1 MEDKKFLFKCCSK
14 VRKLIEP
21 GEFLHH
27 GTDVLKRHWE
37 TTYTFNEDILYNKK
51 CVDIGIWHGICN
63 AYALKKLKLQTT
75 HGFEP
80 NKDFRDICSKLL
92 PETKLY
98 STIDDLTDA
107 INTDIIFMLGLI
119 PMLGTEWKEQLDNIL
134 QKITANYI
142 IIRHQTYVDSEEFK
156 DLNGRSREYNVLG
169 VTNYNQSAKI
179 EDVIQYL
186 QEKQWKL
193 IKKHE
198 GLDYKT
204 SNVYTFQNDN

>member
-1 MEDKKFLFKCCSK
+1 MEDKKFLAECYSK
-14 VRKLIEP
+14 IKKLIKFN
-21 GEFLHH
+21 EFFRV
-27 GTDVLKRHWE
+27 GTDALERHWE
-37 TTYTFNEDILYNKK
+37 TTYMFNEDILYSKK

-80 NKDFRDICSKLL
+80 SKDFRDICSILS
-92 PETKLY
+92 PDTKLY
-98 STIDDLTDA
+98 NTIDDLTDT
-107 INTDIIFMLGLI
+107 INTDVIFMLGLI
-119 PMLGTEWKEQLDNIL
+119 PFFGAQWKKYLDIIL
-134 QKITANYI
+134 QKITTNYI
-142 IIRHQTYVDSEEFK
+142 IIRHQTYVDAEEGAFDGPK
-156 DLNGRSREYNVLG
+156 EYNVLG

>member
-14 VRKLIEP
+14 VRKLVNLW
-21 GEFLHH
+21 EFLDH

-80 NKDFRDICSKLL
+80 SKDFRDICSKLC
-92 PETKLY
+92 PDTKLY
-98 STIDDLTDA
+98 STIDDLTDT
-107 INTDIIFMLGLI
+107 INTDVIFMLGLI
-119 PMLGTEWKEQLDNIL
+119 PFFGTEWKEQLDNIL

-142 IIRHQTYVDSEEFK
+142 IIRHQTYVDAKEFK
-156 DLNGRSREYNVLG
+156 NKSTDKEYNVLG

-204 SNVYTFQNDN
+204 RNVYTFQNDN